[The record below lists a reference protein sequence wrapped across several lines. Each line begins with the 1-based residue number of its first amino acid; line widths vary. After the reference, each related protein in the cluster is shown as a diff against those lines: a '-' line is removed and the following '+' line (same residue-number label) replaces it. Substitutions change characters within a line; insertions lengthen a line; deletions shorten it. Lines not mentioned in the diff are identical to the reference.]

1 MIVGIGMDLCEIDRM
16 RRAVERPRFLERVF
30 TEAEAR
36 RVREASDI
44 RRAEIAAGLFAA
56 KEAVAKALGTGF
68 AGFGPGDIEIIPD
81 PAGRP
86 VCALHGG
93 ALALLESLGASAPW
107 VSITHEKGMA
117 GAVAVVE
124 RQQATG
130 NRQQADSV

>member
-1 MIVGIGMDLCEIDRM
+1 MIVGIGVDLCEIERM
-16 RRAVERPRFLERVF
+16 RRAVDRPRFLERVF

-36 RVREASDI
+36 RLREASDI

-56 KEAVAKALGTGF
+56 KEAVSKALGTGF
-68 AGFGPGDIEIIPD
+68 AGFGPGDIEITPD

-93 ALALLESLGASAPW
+93 ALDRLTALGAGVPW

-117 GAVAVVE
+117 AAVAVIE
-124 RQQATG
+124 ALA
-130 NRQQADSV
+130 NRH